1 MANQTVKTRY
11 LMTCASDAA
20 MKKAA
25 KLLESE
31 PRATSLIS
39 SNANRR
45 GVSRDAGVINEE
57 IRVISVAL
65 TPSQHQKVKKSKV
78 CRIEEDLHAFACVRP
93 TDVRAAVED
102 FPYPWGI
109 KKIDADIVWPKTK
122 GKGVRVAVLDTG
134 IDSRH
139 RNLQANV
146 KRGVSC
152 VENVTSA
159 HDDNGHGTHCAG
171 IIAANLPSGRRRPN
185 ASIYGVAPEASI
197 FPVKVLN
204 YNGDGLLSAILSG
217 LEWCLHNK
225 MDIVSM
231 SFRIRSDSP
240 SQALQQACMTLWQRG
255 LLLVAATGNDR
266 EDKKKPGG
274 RSLTVGYPAQYDS
287 VLGIGATDK
296 LDTIAPFSN
305 TGKGVDLVAPGVG
318 ILSTYRDNRYR
329 ELSGT
334 SQACPHVA
342 GVAAL
347 LKSYRKELSN
357 EQLKMVL
364 LGTADPLGMGE
375 PDEVYGRGLLNA
387 TGAIEQLDAI
397 LV

>member
-1 MANQTVKTRY
+1 M
-11 LMTCASDAA
+11 
-20 MKKAA
+20 
-25 KLLESE
+25 
-31 PRATSLIS
+31 
-39 SNANRR
+39 
-45 GVSRDAGVINEE
+45 
-57 IRVISVAL
+57 
-65 TPSQHQKVKKSKV
+65 
-78 CRIEEDLHAFACVRP
+78 
-93 TDVRAAVED
+93 ED

-134 IDSRH
+134 IDSGH

-152 VENVTSA
+152 VENVTSD

-171 IIAANLPSGRRRPN
+171 IIAANLPSGRRSPN
-185 ASIYGVAPEASI
+185 GWIYGVAPEASI

-255 LLLVAATGNDR
+255 LLLVAATGNDC
-266 EDKKKPGG
+266 EDKKRPGR

-296 LDTIAPFSN
+296 LDTIAPFKQYWQRRGPS
-305 TGKGVDLVAPGVG
+305 GSRRRHSLH
-318 ILSTYRDNRYR
+318 
-329 ELSGT
+329 LSG
-334 SQACPHVA
+334 
-342 GVAAL
+342 
-347 LKSYRKELSN
+347 
-357 EQLKMVL
+357 EQVSRVVGYKPSMPTRRGGCRPAQVL
-364 LGTADPLGMGE
+364 PKGTEQRTTQDGPTA
-375 PDEVYGRGLLNA
+375 YGRPTWYGGTRRRLR
-387 TGAIEQLDAI
+387 
-397 LV
+397 